1 MITVLAIVAGGLGAL
16 ARYGLTG
23 AVQRHTGSSHPWG
36 TAVVNVT
43 GAALLGVLLALHAT
57 GRASEVVVTVA
68 GIGFAGGFTTFST
81 WMVGSVRLAEPGHP
95 RQLIAAAVNVVG
107 MLAVGIATVA
117 ATGWLIRLP

>member
-1 MITVLAIVAGGLGAL
+1 MITALAIIAGGFGAL
-16 ARYGLTG
+16 ARYGLAG

-43 GAALLGVLLALHAT
+43 GAALLGVLAALHAT
-57 GRASEVVVTVA
+57 GRASEVMMTVV

-81 WMVGSVRLAEPGHP
+81 WMVESVRLAEPGNP

-107 MLAVGIATVA
+107 MLAVGIAAVA
-117 ATGWLIRLP
+117 ATGWLIRVP

>member
-1 MITVLAIVAGGLGAL
+1 MITVLAVVAGGFGAL
-16 ARYGLTG
+16 ARYGLAG
-23 AVQRHTGSSHPWG
+23 AVQRRTGPSSPWG

-43 GAALLGVLLALHAT
+43 GAALLGVLFALHAT
-57 GRASEVVVTVA
+57 GRASEVVVTVL

-81 WMVGSVRLAEPGHP
+81 WMVESVRLAEPGNP

-107 MLAVGIATVA
+107 MLAVGIAAVA